1 MKKYIISCL
10 GLCLFTLGCQP
21 ELNLAPIS
29 NKSTAT
35 FYKTEADASTALT
48 AAYSVLQ
55 TSIYIAETIL
65 TPTTVASDDG
75 VPFLTGNADRRALWT
90 YNISTNNTWTSA
102 PWASSYSGIQRANVV
117 INNVPQ
123 IKMNTSLRDR
133 YVAEAKFLRALHY
146 FNLVRFYGGVPLVSE
161 EVTILENAQISR
173 ASVEEIYKFIEKDL
187 LEAETVLPNAYPVS
201 EAGHATKGSANGLL
215 SKVYLTWAG
224 TFKGSEYWSKAAAKA
239 KEVIDGGNYD
249 LWQNFDEA
257 FEIKN
262 RGGKESVFE
271 VTYVT
276 DVLGQQHS
284 TYWAPR
290 GAAYVPGNGFGTI
303 RVSKSLWESFSPTDK
318 RISGSF
324 LTNDIRNPAVKL
336 TVENPDPSLA
346 LSFWKL
352 TDLTS
357 KVFGGN
363 GKSFPYMR
371 FSEVLL
377 IFAEALNEVSNGP
390 TSEAYKAINR
400 VRTRAGLSD
409 LSGLSQAQFKDAI
422 LLERRLELS
431 HEGHR
436 WFDLVRT
443 GRLLE
448 AVSKEVSFGR
458 NPTIKAHHVLFP
470 IPQREI
476 DANSKLVQNAG
487 Y

>member
-1 MKKYIISCL
+1 MKKYIIFCL
-10 GLCLFTLGCQP
+10 GLCVFTLGCQP

-35 FYKTEADASTALT
+35 YYKTAADASSAITAT
-48 AAYSVLQ
+48 YSILQ
-55 TSIYIAETIL
+55 NSIYNAETIL
-65 TPTTVASDDG
+65 TPTTVAADDG
-75 VPFLTGNADRRALWT
+75 VPFLTGNADRRALWSF
-90 YNISTNNTWTSA
+90 NISTNNTWTSA
-102 PWASSYSGIQRANVV
+102 PWASSYSGIQRANAV
-117 INNVPQ
+117 IKSVPL
-123 IKMNTSLRDR
+123 INMNTSLRDR
-133 YVAEAKFLRALHY
+133 YVAEAKFLRAFHY
-146 FNLVRFYGGVPLVSE
+146 FNLVRFYGGVPLVAE
-161 EVTILENAQISR
+161 EVVILENAIISR
-173 ASVEEIYKFIEKDL
+173 ASIEEIYKFIEKDL
-187 LEAETVLPNAYPVS
+187 LEAETVLPDKYTVS
-201 EAGHATKGSANGLL
+201 EIGHATKGSVKGLL

-224 TFKGSEYWSKAAAKA
+224 TSKASEYWSKAAAKA
-239 KEVIDGGNYD
+239 KEVIDSGNYD
-249 LWQNFDEA
+249 LWQNFDEV

-271 VTYVT
+271 VIYVT
-276 DVLGQQHS
+276 DVLGQSHS

-290 GAAYVPGNGFGTI
+290 GATYVPGNGYGTI
-303 RVSKSLWESFSPTDK
+303 RVSKSLWDSFSPTDK

-324 LTNDIRNPAVKL
+324 LTNDLSKPAVKF
-336 TVENPDPSLA
+336 TVDIPDPSLA
-346 LSFWKL
+346 VSFWKL
-352 TDLTS
+352 TDLNS
-357 KVFGGN
+357 KVLGGN

-377 IFAEALNEVSNGP
+377 IYAEALNEVSNVP
-390 TSEAYKAINR
+390 NSEAYKAINR

-409 LSGLSQAQFKDAI
+409 LSGLNQAQFKDAI

-470 IPQREI
+470 IPQREM
-476 DANSKLVQNAG
+476 DANPKLVQNPG